1 MNQNIKRI
9 IIISTIIIA
18 IIAVIIWIFLSRND
32 YSMITQP
39 YSDEKT
45 QIVSRE
51 FDDQW
56 DMNHIMQY
64 DCNSLTQE
72 DVTRMI
78 NHINSTARDGLNG
91 HNPFELASL
100 LLDKFVINQLDL
112 EAIHPDEVTLKPSLL
127 FQSLMSKQLDD
138 TK

>member
-72 DVTRMI
+72 DAKQYCSSKQQRLYDFYAPMSWDIIQPQLTQDQLEGFYCDV
-78 NHINSTARDGLNG
+78 
-91 HNPFELASL
+91 LASPE
-100 LLDKFVINQLDL
+100 DKKCKD
-112 EAIHPDEVTLKPSLL
+112 AIFLHMGQK
-127 FQSLMSKQLDD
+127 
-138 TK
+138 